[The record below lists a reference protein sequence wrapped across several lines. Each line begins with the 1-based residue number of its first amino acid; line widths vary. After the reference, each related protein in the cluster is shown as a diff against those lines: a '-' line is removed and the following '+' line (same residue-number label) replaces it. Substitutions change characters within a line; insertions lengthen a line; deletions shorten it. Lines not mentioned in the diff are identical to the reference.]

1 MEMLHLPAQLVL
13 LDLAVTKVV
22 KVDKVHKVLKVQ
34 QALHPP
40 AVVVTKVQLELKVQ
54 KDLQVI

>member
-1 MEMLHLPAQLVL
+1 M
-13 LDLAVTKVV
+13 DLAVTKVV
-22 KVDKVHKVLKVQ
+22 KVDKVHKVLKAQ

>member
-1 MEMLHLPAQLVL
+1 MLHLPAQLVL
-13 LDLAVTKVV
+13 LDLKVTKVV

-40 AVVVTKVQLELKVQ
+40 AVVVTKVQLELKVL
-54 KDLQVI
+54 KDLPVI

>member
-1 MEMLHLPAQLVL
+1 MEILHLPAQLVL

-22 KVDKVHKVLKVQ
+22 KVDKVHKVLKAQ

-40 AVVVTKVQLELKVQ
+40 AVVVTKVQLELKVL
-54 KDLQVI
+54 KDLPVI